1 MIGVCFALGR
11 PGSVLLSHALG
22 RSTIDA
28 VGFLGRVRDG
38 IGSGTHAMTTGSS
51 KRETWG
57 EAVVGGARVCG
68 LTAAGLPLRAVM
80 QAYRAISTG

>member
-57 EAVVGGARVCG
+57 EAVVGGARVWARG
-68 LTAAGLPLRAVM
+68 GGFAAAGGDASL
-80 QAYRAISTG
+80 SSD